1 MISNQDSIIQVSAPG
16 KIILFG
22 EHAVVLE
29 KTAIASALSL
39 RTTVTFTPNTN
50 NTLLL
55 DFPDLPGF
63 GIREWSL
70 DEFKKLDHFPND
82 VDLLK
87 PIECNELFQK
97 ELNKIIDIKG
107 IHTFLFLFCALTKCN
122 KAYNIK
128 ITSDLPIGAGLGSS
142 ASFCVSICAGLLK
155 AFDTYICGGCKQC
168 VDNGIVIDQQKQQ
181 QQFCDE
187 QLNLINLW
195 SLQGEKIMHGT
206 PSGIDNAV
214 ATFGKALTFTRKN
227 GYKILDKGIPPLR
240 ILITNTKVSRSTKT
254 LVEGVIQRSKLFPT
268 LIDPVSNLIDTI
280 STQCIESFN
289 QYHTDKD
296 NDKLQQTM
304 DLMFDMNQHL
314 LSGCYGVG
322 HSSIDTI
329 VSITKSLGFHTK
341 LTGAGGGGC
350 VITLLKQDTTL
361 DQLSSLKS
369 TLSSNGFE
377 SWEATIGD
385 PGVLINIFPIQK

>member
-70 DEFKKLDHFPND
+70 DEFKKLNHFPHD
-82 VDLLK
+82 IDILK
-87 PIECNELFQK
+87 PIECNELFQQ

-107 IHTFLFLFCALTKCN
+107 IHTFLFLFCALTKCT
-122 KAYNIK
+122 KAFNIK

-155 AFDTYICGGCKQC
+155 ALDSYICGGCKQC
-168 VDNGIVIDQQKQQ
+168 VGGGDEQHQQ
-181 QQFCDE
+181 QQICDE

-227 GYKILDKGIPPLR
+227 GYRILEKGIPPLR

-254 LVEGVIQRSKLFPT
+254 LVEGVIQRSKLYPI

-280 STQCIESFN
+280 SSQCIESFN
-289 QYHTDKD
+289 QYHTDRD
-296 NDKLQQTM
+296 FEKLQQTM

-350 VITLLKQDTTL
+350 VITLLKQDTTT
-361 DQLSSLKS
+361 DQLSNLKS

-385 PGVLINIFPIQK
+385 PGVSINILPIQK